1 MFVRV
6 SCVVC
11 ARACVMCVCAW
22 VYVCVCVICC
32 MCVCVC
38 LCMSHVL
45 CVCAYACMFVG
56 VSYVV
61 CVCVCLCMS
70 HVLCVCAYACMFVGV
85 ACVVCVCVRVCLC
98 VCHVLCAC
106 VCVWHEL
113 CVCASVC
120 MTCVWNSLVATTK
133 QHARVTVWSHAHQ
146 SGRTP
151 ASLSRYE
158 IKKETNN
165 TRLGHTDLSILF
177 HMQWQAGSTHIYL
190 NFEVSRELKTKS
202 TCHNKKVNNWRSRG
216 LNRTWELA
224 TASAH
229 DASPLTLPRCCQ

>member
-11 ARACVMCVCAW
+11 ARACVMCVC
-22 VYVCVCVICC
+22 VCE
-32 MCVCVC
+32 
-38 LCMSHVL
+38 
-45 CVCAYACMFVG
+45 CMFVC

-61 CVCVCLCMS
+61 CVCVYVCACLMCCVCARMRVCLWVC
-70 HVLCVCAYACMFVGV
+70 HMLYVCVYVCACLMCCVCAYACMFVGV

-106 VCVWHEL
+106 VCVWYEL

-120 MTCVWNSLVATTK
+120 MTCVWNSLVTTTK
-133 QHARVTVWSHAHQ
+133 QRARVTVWSHAHQ

-202 TCHNKKVNNWRSRG
+202 TCHNKNVNNWRSRG